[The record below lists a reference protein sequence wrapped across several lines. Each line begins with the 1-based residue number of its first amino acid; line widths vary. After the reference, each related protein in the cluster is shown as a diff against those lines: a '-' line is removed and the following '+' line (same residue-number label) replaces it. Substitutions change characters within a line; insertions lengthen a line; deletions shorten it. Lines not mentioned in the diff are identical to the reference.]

1 MNALPDPN
9 TFNQRIPYVAGLL
22 KSLSHPNRL
31 AIACALQKAER
42 SVGEIE
48 ALTGIRQPS
57 LSRELARLRD
67 DGLVEARRQSKQIFY
82 SLAPNG
88 ISRLLPALHAAF
100 GASDDAHKNC
110 ADIGLGSDQKNGL
123 HVTRPSRRLRIAV
136 NPYRE
141 VLVMT
146 DNEASRHAKTSPDVT
161 AFFDPPTNTI
171 SYLVVDPTTNAAA
184 IVDSVLDF
192 DPNSGRTE
200 RQSADAI
207 IAAVRKRGLRVEW
220 LLETHVHADH
230 LSAAPYL
237 KQEIGGSLAIGSH
250 IRDVQDFFGNVFHAE
265 QEFKRDGSQFDVL
278 FHDGDTFMLGAIE
291 ARAIHTPG
299 HTPACMTFVIGDAAF
314 VGDTI
319 FMPDY
324 GTARTDFPGG
334 DARTLY
340 RSVQKIFVLPDE
352 TRLFLCHDYLPEGR
366 TEYRWETTVG
376 EEKKFNIHIHAGVS
390 EDEFVAMREAR
401 DKTLAVPRLILPS
414 VQVNMRAG
422 HFPPPEDDG
431 RVYLKLPVNAF

>member
-1 MNALPDPN
+1 
-9 TFNQRIPYVAGLL
+9 
-22 KSLSHPNRL
+22 
-31 AIACALQKAER
+31 
-42 SVGEIE
+42 
-48 ALTGIRQPS
+48 
-57 LSRELARLRD
+57 
-67 DGLVEARRQSKQIFY
+67 
-82 SLAPNG
+82 
-88 ISRLLPALHAAF
+88 
-100 GASDDAHKNC
+100 
-110 ADIGLGSDQKNGL
+110 
-123 HVTRPSRRLRIAV
+123 
-136 NPYRE
+136 
-141 VLVMT
+141 MT
-146 DNEASRHAKTSPDVT
+146 DINASGQTVTSPEVT
-161 AFFDPPTNTI
+161 AFFDSATNTV
-171 SYLVVDPTTNAAA
+171 SYLVVDPATNAAA

-200 RQSADAI
+200 HNSADAI
-207 IAAVRKRGLRVEW
+207 IAAVRSRGLRVEW

-237 KQEIGGSLAIGSH
+237 KKELGGSLAIGSN
-250 IRDVQDFFGNVFHAE
+250 IRNVQDFFGNVFHAE
-265 QEFKRDGSQFDVL
+265 QEFRRDGSQFDAL
-278 FHDGDTFMLGAIE
+278 FNDGDTFMLGAIE

-299 HTPACMTFVIGDAAF
+299 HTPACMTYVIGDAAF

-340 RSVQKIFVLPDE
+340 QSVQKIYALPDE
-352 TRLFLCHDYLPEGR
+352 TRLFLCHDYLPDGR

-376 EEKKFNIHIHAGVS
+376 EEKQGNIHINAAVS

-401 DKTLAVPRLILPS
+401 DKTLAMPRLILPS